1 MSASVGERDRR
12 AGRSVRQRRDGRYRP
27 SRRRAVHWREV
38 LWLTAVWV
46 VLWGSWTLLSV
57 VSGVL
62 VAVLVCAVFPL
73 PPLRVRIRLRPVG
86 LVVLLARFLYDVVA
100 ASLQVAATVLRPP
113 RDLRNAMVRVPLRT
127 ESDVVLTATALMVSL
142 VPGSVVVE
150 AHRATHT
157 LYLHALGMRGPED
170 VERVRRS
177 VWEQER
183 RILAAFGATDRPEE
197 VAS

>member
-1 MSASVGERDRR
+1 VSSI
-12 AGRSVRQRRDGRYRP
+12 RQTRDGRYRP

-73 PPLRVRIRLRPVG
+73 PPLRMRVRPHPVG
-86 LVVLLARFLYDVVA
+86 IVVLVARFLADVVV
-100 ASLQVAATVLRPP
+100 ASAQVARTTLRPP
-113 RDLRNAMVRVPLRT
+113 TDLHNAIVRVPLRS
-127 ESDVVLTATALMVSL
+127 ESDVVLTATTLMVSL

-157 LYLHALGMRGPED
+157 LYLHALAVRDTED
-170 VERVRRS
+170 VERVRRM
-177 VWEQER
+177 VWDQER
-183 RILAAFGATDRPEE
+183 RILAAFGA
-197 VAS
+197 AS